1 MKILVTGARGML
13 GQDLVPIL
21 KEYGHEVFAYD
32 RDDMDITDGAKVREV
47 FSRDMPELVIQ
58 CAAYTNVDGA
68 ETDVENAFRINALG
82 TQVVAIGCQQLDIPM
97 LYISTDYVFDGRGG
111 DQGEAR
117 NERRPILE
125 FDATNPQ
132 SVYGKSKLAGEIYV
146 RELLKKFYIVR
157 TSWLYGRH
165 GKNFVETMRKL
176 GREKPELSVVADQY
190 GSPTWTVALSHA
202 LAQLIRT
209 GLYGVY
215 HATGQG
221 ETTWHGFTQKILE
234 LEGVKIPVHPI
245 STAEL
250 GRPAPRPAYSVLSPL
265 NLKLAGVPLLPPWE
279 ESLKAYLALC
289 PFEAPVS

>member
-21 KEYGHEVFAYD
+21 QEYGHEVLAYD
-32 RDDMDITDGAKVREV
+32 RAEMDITEAAQVREV
-47 FSRDMPELVIQ
+47 FRREKPALVIQ

-68 ETDVENAFRINALG
+68 ESDAENAFRINALG
-82 TQVVAIGCQQLDIPM
+82 TQVVALGCQEADVPM
-97 LYISTDYVFDGRGG
+97 VYISTDYVFDGRG
-111 DQGEAR
+111 D
-117 NERRPILE
+117 RPILE

-146 RELLKKFYIVR
+146 RELLSKFYVVR

-165 GKNFVETMRKL
+165 GKNFVDTMRKL

-202 LAQLIRT
+202 LARLIET
-209 GLYGVY
+209 GKYGVY

-234 LEGVKIPVHPI
+234 LEGVKTPVRPI
-245 STAEL
+245 TTAEL
-250 GRPAPRPAYSVLSPL
+250 GRPAPRPAYSVLSPM
-265 NLKLAGVPLLPPWE
+265 NLKLSGVPLLPPWE